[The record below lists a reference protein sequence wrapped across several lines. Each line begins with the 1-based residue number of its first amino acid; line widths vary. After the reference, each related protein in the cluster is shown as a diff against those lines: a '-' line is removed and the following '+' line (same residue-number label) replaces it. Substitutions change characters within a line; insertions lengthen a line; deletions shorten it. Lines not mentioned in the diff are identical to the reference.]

1 MPDIAQPA
9 QENVESFIHDVT
21 YEMLKVKTGDI
32 QFTKGEVNKVELPYR
47 EYLAAIL
54 LAGSEFKLMYMVHFW
69 LEDAKFLVSKSLEK
83 SASDVEYWRAIDFF
97 KEYCNVIAG
106 KTKKAFKAQGIHL
119 NQSLP
124 IGIGGFNLALFD
136 DKGPKEKKLYW
147 SQNTE
152 DIEIDFS
159 ARYSILD
166 PSVTEKLVKLPKYTD
181 LKDETA
187 IEFF

>member
-1 MPDIAQPA
+1 MSASENQAQG
-9 QENVESFIHDVT
+9 NVEKFIHDVT
-21 YEMLKVKTGDI
+21 YQMLKVKTRDI
-32 QFTKGEVNKVELPYR
+32 KFTKGDVNKVELPYR

-69 LEDAKFLVSKSLEK
+69 LEDAKYLVSNSLDK
-83 SASDVEYWRAIDFF
+83 NAADVEYWRAIDFF

-136 DKGPKEKKLYW
+136 EKGPKEKRLYW
-147 SQNTE
+147 SQNT
-152 DIEIDFS
+152 DSLEIDFS

-166 PSVTEKLVKLPKYTD
+166 PAVTAKLETLPNYAD
-181 LKDETA
+181 LKEETS